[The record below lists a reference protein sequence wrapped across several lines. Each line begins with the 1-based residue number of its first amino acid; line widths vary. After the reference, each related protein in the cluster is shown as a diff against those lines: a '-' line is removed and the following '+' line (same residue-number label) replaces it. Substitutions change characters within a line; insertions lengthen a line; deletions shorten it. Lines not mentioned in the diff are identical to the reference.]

1 MLSSDTKLGTKS
13 PRRNNM
19 GVSMFKNALLLSAGL
34 VAVLSATPAFAQTE
48 ITWWHAMSAELGE
61 KLEEVAQGFNES
73 QTEYKVTPVFK
84 GTYPE
89 TLNAAISAF
98 RANEQPA
105 IVQVYEVGTG
115 TMMAAQ
121 GAVYPVHQLMTDKG
135 EPWDPSAFLQPVVG
149 YYSDTEGNILSM
161 PFNSSTPIFYYN
173 KDVFEKAGLDPEVAP
188 KTWAEVEEFSRKI
201 VDSGAAKC
209 GLTTAWIT
217 WIHTENMS
225 ALHDQPYGTLE
236 NGFGGPAAELT
247 FNNEAVVKHWGN
259 LKKWADEGLFQYG
272 GPVGGNDS
280 QPKFV
285 AQECAMFMNS
295 SAGRAG
301 VIRNAVDFE
310 VGFAPLPYYD
320 DLIDEPKNSIIG
332 GATLW
337 VLNGKSDEVY
347 SGVAKF
353 FTYLSQPEVQA
364 DWHQFTGYLPITTAA
379 YELGQE
385 QGYYAE
391 NPGSDIAIE
400 QIMRGT
406 PTANSKGVRF
416 GNLTQ
421 VRDAVD
427 AEFEAMLAG
436 QKTAQ
441 EALDSA
447 VERGNQ
453 ILRDFEANNS

>member
-1 MLSSDTKLGTKS
+1 MSQRENK
-13 PRRNNM
+13 

-34 VAVLSATPAFAQTE
+34 SAVLAATPAFAQTE

-61 KLEEVAQGFNES
+61 KLEEVAQGFNDS
-73 QTEYKVTPVFK
+73 QTEYKVTPIFK

-89 TLNAAISAF
+89 TLTAAIAAF

-115 TMMAAQ
+115 TMMAAK

-135 EPWDPSAFLQPVVG
+135 EPWDPSGFLQPVVG

-188 KTWAEVEEFSRKI
+188 KTWAEVEEFSQKI

-209 GLTTAWIT
+209 GFTTAWIT

-225 ALHDQPYGTLE
+225 ALHDQPFGTLE
-236 NGFGGPAAELT
+236 NGFGGTAAELT
-247 FNNEAVVKHWGN
+247 FNNEVNVKHWDN
-259 LKKWADEGLFQYG
+259 LKKWSDAGLFQYG
-272 GPVGGNDS
+272 GPVGGADA

-320 DLIDEPKNSIIG
+320 NVIDEPKNSIIG

-337 VLNGKSDEVY
+337 VLNGQSDEVY
-347 SGVAKF
+347 DGVAKF
-353 FTYLSQPEVQA
+353 FTYLSTPEVQA
-364 DWHQFTGYLPITTAA
+364 DWHQFTGYLPITNAA
-379 YELGQE
+379 YDLGKE
-385 QGYYAE
+385 QGYYE
-391 NPGSDIAIE
+391 QNPGSDIAIE
-400 QIMRGT
+400 QITRGT
-406 PTANSKGVRF
+406 PSANSKGVRF

-421 VRDAVD
+421 VREAVD